1 MNKNYMINNI
11 TVFRYRSTSTR
22 PFLNQSQEIYY
33 ICYSDVM
40 TLWLRQYCI
49 SKQTINSDKNSEK
62 F

>member
-40 TLWLRQYCI
+40 TL
-49 SKQTINSDKNSEK
+49 
-62 F
+62 